1 MKRKYL
7 GALAFILMFSLSVG
21 SCFIEKIYADEEG
34 KSDSSTEAPATSISL
49 TPVYN
54 VMQISSDSTYTDTF
68 EVKNDGSNKI
78 EIEVY
83 AAPYSY
89 VYSENEDV
97 YKLGFNKEN
106 NFTQITRWISF
117 KDSGGSWSKKAK
129 FEIAPNDTLEVE
141 YKVATPKDI
150 PAGGQY
156 AVLFAHTLTSTTSAS
171 GIKTEASPGLII
183 YGHSNEG
190 EAKIQAEI
198 SDMKIEQS
206 VTDGEN
212 TRNNFSGFAK
222 IKNTGNID
230 FFAEGK
236 LKVEPIIGGG
246 GYETPND
253 NSKAKARVSIIP
265 EAELTV
271 SDEWEDSPSFG
282 IYKATWTVK
291 AGEETQTVEKIIFV
305 NPLLF
310 VFIIIILLTIIAI
323 WIIVINRRRK
333 ERRSR
338 LAI

>member
-1 MKRKYL
+1 MKRKCL
-7 GALAFILMFSLSVG
+7 GALVFVLMLSFGVG
-21 SCFIEKIYADEEG
+21 SSLIKTTYADEEG
-34 KSDSSTEAPATSISL
+34 GSDSPAEAPATSISL

-68 EVKNDGSNKI
+68 EVKNDGGNKI

-89 VYSENEDV
+89 VYSENEDS

-117 KDSGGSWSKKAK
+117 KDNGGSWSKKAK
-129 FEIAPNDTLEVE
+129 YEIDPNDTLKVE
-141 YKVATPKDI
+141 YKVTTPKDI

-222 IKNTGNID
+222 VKNTGNID

-236 LKVEPIIGGG
+236 LKVEPIIGGT

-271 SDEWEDSPSFG
+271 SDEWEESPSFG
-282 IYKATWTVK
+282 IYKATWTIK

-310 VFIIIILLTIIAI
+310 VFIIIILLTIITI
-323 WIIVINRRRK
+323 WIIVISRRRK

-338 LAI
+338 LAV